1 MNERWS
7 WIIRYAV
14 VVVAALALGAAFGE
28 MALFKTTRLGKTGLT
43 AANLVQFLT
52 YGLALALLWFA
63 ARRAA
68 ALLPADDV
76 RWNVLKSTLV
86 PLTTLIAV
94 SAGQAVLLILAG
106 PLMRKVRIAVAGV
119 GMIGLRHVEETQKS
133 PTVELSAIVDP
144 GPKAPDIA
152 KKEGVPLYQ
161 SLGELFAK
169 DKPDGVV
176 LATPNHMARAAAS
189 AASTSTR

>member
-7 WIIRYAV
+7 WIVRYAV
-14 VVVAALALGAAFGE
+14 VIAAALALGAAFGE

-52 YGLALALLWFA
+52 YGVALAILWLA

-86 PLTTLIAV
+86 PLTTLIVV
-94 SAGQAVLLILAG
+94 SAGQAVLLIIAG
-106 PLMRKVRIAVAGV
+106 PLMSKAWHQTYSWISVTAI
-119 GMIGLRHVEETQKS
+119 I
-133 PTVELSAIVDP
+133 LSAAWLLAAVLT
-144 GPKAPDIA
+144 GSSSLAP
-152 KKEGVPLYQ
+152 L
-161 SLGELFAK
+161 LGGRMPRRSHRVGHQA
-169 DKPDGVV
+169 
-176 LATPNHMARAAAS
+176 
-189 AASTSTR
+189 

>member
-7 WIIRYAV
+7 WIVRYAV
-14 VVVAALALGAAFGE
+14 VIAAALALGAAFGE

-52 YGLALALLWFA
+52 YGVALAILWLA

-86 PLTTLIAV
+86 PLTTLIVV
-94 SAGQAVLLILAG
+94 SAGQAVLLIIAG
-106 PLMRKVRIAVAGV
+106 PLMSKAWHQTYSWISVTAI
-119 GMIGLRHVEETQKS
+119 I
-133 PTVELSAIVDP
+133 LSAAWLLAAVLT
-144 GPKAPDIA
+144 GSASLAPLF
-152 KKEGVPLYQ
+152 GGRVPRRHHRIGHQ
-161 SLGELFAK
+161 A
-169 DKPDGVV
+169 
-176 LATPNHMARAAAS
+176 
-189 AASTSTR
+189 

>member
-14 VVVAALALGAAFGE
+14 VIVAALALGAAFGE
-28 MALFKTTRLGKTGLT
+28 MSLFKTTRLGRTGLN

-52 YGLALALLWFA
+52 YGAALALLWLA

-86 PLTTLIAV
+86 PLTTLIVV
-94 SAGQAVLLILAG
+94 SAGQAVLLIVAG
-106 PLMRKVRIAVAGV
+106 PLMSKAWHQTYSWIAVTA
-119 GMIGLRHVEETQKS
+119 II
-133 PTVELSAIVDP
+133 LSAAWLLAAVLTGSP
-144 GPKAPDIA
+144 SLAP
-152 KKEGVPLYQ
+152 
-161 SLGELFAK
+161 LF
-169 DKPDGVV
+169 GG
-176 LATPNHMARAAAS
+176 RAPRRHHRIGHQA
-189 AASTSTR
+189 